1 MKSKRRFEYSETV
14 DDVSVVSNIILLQ
27 LCKQM
32 REIISCLQ
40 AIPFTWKTDILV
52 DSFHQLPPIKAP
64 KYFQA
69 AIVYLAVFLVVEL
82 IQNVK
87 RVKVMQQYEDDLSI
101 DILNVTQVS

>member
-1 MKSKRRFEYSETV
+1 MG
-14 DDVSVVSNIILLQ
+14 
-27 LCKQM
+27 
-32 REIISCLQ
+32 EIISCLQ

-52 DSFHQLPPIKAP
+52 DSFHQLLPIKAP

-69 AIVYLAVFLVVEL
+69 AIVYLEVFLVVEL